1 MGLKKIVRYKCSTK
15 VSSFIPMVLNA
26 VATVL
31 LVVFG
36 LVKYSMDDIEPAEK
50 TLFYCILLCA
60 IVLVLSFTFYNA
72 YRYKKPVDVQK
83 VVVLNSLLSRLYL
96 RSRMLFALLVFI
108 AHLVLILLL
117 RLVFDWID
125 YGTVRF
131 FSSLIDIIK
140 DWIIEA
146 CLLGLSFTA
155 LAYNDYY
162 SYFKSKQ

>member
-1 MGLKKIVRYKCSTK
+1 
-15 VSSFIPMVLNA
+15 
-26 VATVL
+26 
-31 LVVFG
+31 
-36 LVKYSMDDIEPAEK
+36 MDDIEPAEK

-60 IVLVLSFTFYNA
+60 IVFVLSFTFYNA

-83 VVVLNSLLSRLYL
+83 VVVLNNFLSRLYL

-140 DWIIEA
+140 GWIVEA

-162 SYFKSKQ
+162 SYFKSK

>member
-15 VSSFIPMVLNA
+15 VSSFIPMVMGA

-36 LVKYSMDDIEPAEK
+36 LVKYSMNAIESANK
-50 TLFYCILLCA
+50 TLFFAIMLCA
-60 IVLVLSFTFYNA
+60 IVFVLSFTLYNA
-72 YRYKKPVDVQK
+72 YRYKRPVDVQK
-83 VVVLNSLLSRLYL
+83 VVVLNNLLSRLYL
-96 RSRMLFALLVFI
+96 RNRVLFALLVFI

-117 RLVFDWID
+117 CLVFDWID

-131 FSSLIDIIK
+131 FSSLVDMIK
-140 DWIIEA
+140 DWIVEA

-155 LAYNDYY
+155 LAFNDYY

>member
-1 MGLKKIVRYKCSTK
+1 
-15 VSSFIPMVLNA
+15 
-26 VATVL
+26 
-31 LVVFG
+31 
-36 LVKYSMDDIEPAEK
+36 
-50 TLFYCILLCA
+50 
-60 IVLVLSFTFYNA
+60 
-72 YRYKKPVDVQK
+72 
-83 VVVLNSLLSRLYL
+83 
-96 RSRMLFALLVFI
+96 MLFVLLVFI